1 MESGID
7 LNFDLSALSADDF
20 DLDYSDFEEVIG
32 TLKNQEYYEL
42 KSKTVPETE
51 RLVKW
56 RRTGNVVIFIRS
68 HVNTY
73 DTNERR
79 QIQIYRRFVN

>member
-7 LNFDLSALSADDF
+7 LNFDLSALTPDNFIIDDF
-20 DLDYSDFEEVIG
+20 EDLIG

-51 RLVKW
+51 RLVKRQDD
-56 RRTGNVVIFIRS
+56 RRDRLV
-68 HVNTY
+68 
-73 DTNERR
+73 
-79 QIQIYRRFVN
+79 

>member
-7 LNFDLSALSADDF
+7 LGFDLSALSADDF
-20 DLDYSDFEEVIG
+20 DLDYSDFEDVIG

-51 RLVKW
+51 RLV
-56 RRTGNVVIFIRS
+56 NINDESFIQCS
-68 HVNTY
+68 KV
-73 DTNERR
+73 
-79 QIQIYRRFVN
+79 